1 MELHSGQLS
10 RFITPR
16 LFMRGRALVLALA
29 VLGTAEAP
37 AVNAQALLP
46 ADIIYDHGKFITNN
60 PAADS
65 AESVAIRDGRI
76 IAVGSSSDVKRHAG
90 PVTKVV
96 DLKGM
101 TALPG
106 FYDNHIHLG
115 GEVDIRNQSWEHIN
129 SKAALMEV
137 VKARA
142 AAIPKGEWILG
153 ELDNENMPQERL
165 PTRWELDTVTPDHPV
180 VLHRGHVAIGNSLA
194 MKLSGV
200 TNETKAPEGGDI
212 DRNAKGEAIGWFRE
226 GAGRRLITKGLPP
239 QPETPNAIAQGELQK
254 ELAAKLPLGI
264 TSVNVAGM
272 RPHTMKWIQNLYEEQ
287 GESLPRATVQ
297 LRVTPGFDTFDDEE
311 LGVSTS
317 IK

>member
-1 MELHSGQLS
+1 
-10 RFITPR
+10 
-16 LFMRGRALVLALA
+16 MRGRALVLALA
-29 VLGTAEAP
+29 VLGTAVAP

-76 IAVGSSSDVKRHAG
+76 IAVGSSTDVKRHAG
-90 PVTKVV
+90 PVTKIV

-142 AAIPKGEWILG
+142 AAIPKGDWILG

-165 PTRWELDTVTPDHPV
+165 PTRWELDASPTRLRHLKAATLTAMRRVRPLAGFARVPV
-180 VLHRGHVAIGNSLA
+180 
-194 MKLSGV
+194 
-200 TNETKAPEGGDI
+200 
-212 DRNAKGEAIGWFRE
+212 GE
-226 GAGRRLITKGLPP
+226 
-239 QPETPNAIAQGELQK
+239 
-254 ELAAKLPLGI
+254 
-264 TSVNVAGM
+264 
-272 RPHTMKWIQNLYEEQ
+272 
-287 GESLPRATVQ
+287 
-297 LRVTPGFDTFDDEE
+297 
-311 LGVSTS
+311 
-317 IK
+317 